1 MKTNLDKKE
10 ICCII
15 VTYNPDNLLTELV
28 NTIHNQV
35 DSIIIVDNY
44 SDEKGLE
51 IISEEAKRLN
61 VHVIRNNQNL
71 GIAKAL
77 NQGVLLAKELNYS
90 WAITFDQDSA
100 PFNNIIAI
108 INEVYSSYPE
118 KNRIGAI
125 GVNYQGGIKR
135 SSFGKSNSEK
145 FCEKDYLITSGCLI
159 SVGTCFEIGGFRE
172 DFFIDNVDLEYS
184 LRLRENGKVLLLTRE
199 EGMQHIAGDPGFKNF
214 FGLKLISSNHN
225 IIRRYYMSRNHVI
238 LTKEYFFSFPY
249 FIAKLNY
256 FYLISIIKIIFID
269 NDRKAKIKA
278 SIKGIKDGILSS
290 FKSKKL
296 IDK

>member
-1 MKTNLDKKE
+1 M
-10 ICCII
+10 
-15 VTYNPDNLLTELV
+15 
-28 NTIHNQV
+28 
-35 DSIIIVDNY
+35 
-44 SDEKGLE
+44 
-51 IISEEAKRLN
+51 
-61 VHVIRNNQNL
+61 
-71 GIAKAL
+71 
-77 NQGVLLAKELNYS
+77 
-90 WAITFDQDSA
+90 
-100 PFNNIIAI
+100 
-108 INEVYSSYPE
+108 
-118 KNRIGAI
+118 
-125 GVNYQGGIKR
+125 
-135 SSFGKSNSEK
+135 
-145 FCEKDYLITSGCLI
+145 
-159 SVGTCFEIGGFRE
+159 
-172 DFFIDNVDLEYS
+172 
-184 LRLRENGKVLLLTRE
+184 RLRENGKVLLLTRE

-256 FYLISIIKIIFID
+256 FYLISIIKIILID